1 MRRKG
6 RKRVAPKAKGGAQ
19 LTKRRGRRIRKGF
32 LYLTICGIITAVLVY
47 SPVFTLRNIEMK
59 GAVYLTED
67 DIVTITQ
74 IQKGDPLLKMKTD
87 VMQKNLMKDLR
98 IESAVV
104 KRHLP
109 GTIEIDLV
117 ERKPVATVACDYGY
131 LDFDR
136 NGKVL
141 MGYQEIK
148 KMQIPFITGTVMHD
162 LYIGDDNKDPVVGKV
177 LLFLSQL
184 DESVRSQISEVNVQN
199 PQAIMAYTTDVIQIR
214 LGDLSRVN
222 EEAALT
228 NDFVDSLK
236 DSHHAI
242 EFVDFG
248 YEAPFIRLR
257 NF

>member
-32 LYLTICGIITAVLVY
+32 LYLIICGIITAVLVY

-67 DIVTITQ
+67 D
-74 IQKGDPLLKMKTD
+74 MKTD

>member
-32 LYLTICGIITAVLVY
+32 LYLIICGIITAVLVY

-148 KMQIPFITGTVMHD
+148 KMQIPFITGTVMISTLAMTTRIQLSEKCCYFSRSLMN
-162 LYIGDDNKDPVVGKV
+162 LYAAKSRK
-177 LLFLSQL
+177 SMCRTRR
-184 DESVRSQISEVNVQN
+184 RSWR
-199 PQAIMAYTTDVIQIR
+199 IR
-214 LGDLSRVN
+214 QM
-222 EEAALT
+222 
-228 NDFVDSLK
+228 
-236 DSHHAI
+236 
-242 EFVDFG
+242 
-248 YEAPFIRLR
+248 
-257 NF
+257 